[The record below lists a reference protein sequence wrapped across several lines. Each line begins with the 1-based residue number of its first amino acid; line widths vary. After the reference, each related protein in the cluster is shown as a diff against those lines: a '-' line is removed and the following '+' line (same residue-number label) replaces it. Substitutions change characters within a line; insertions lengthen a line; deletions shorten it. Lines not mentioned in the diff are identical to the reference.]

1 MFILCG
7 FISIVTLFLA
17 GVKAISINDTF
28 KGNDLIGQAFNPGP
42 PSLTVASW
50 MWTNSSGVTGV
61 PPGSSSFRLT
71 FHPAPVFPLANISVA
86 ISTDNAYNLYLNG
99 TLVGSALD
107 WTAPNVWTILNV
119 PSNGPWIFS
128 ILATNYDDPVVLTP
142 AGIIASFRASNDAQQ
157 AFYDWYTGQ
166 IAIPSVVWKANPA
179 VPNNFASPTFDD
191 SAWAN
196 AVIEAPEGPP
206 LPLRHGPPAGAA
218 HRSRPILEPLIIPDQ
233 PRYWS
238 S

>member
-1 MFILCG
+1 MFILRG
-7 FISIVTLFLA
+7 RQFFISVEVSTDPRLVILIVTLFLA
-17 GVKAISINDTF
+17 GVKAISINNTF
-28 KGNDLIGQAFNPGP
+28 KGNGTSTNYSCQWYFACIKYLLSDLVGQAFNPGP

-107 WTAPNVWTILNV
+107 WTAPNVWKILNV

-128 ILATNYDDPVVLTP
+128 ILGML
-142 AGIIASFRASNDAQQ
+142 GIYLF
-157 AFYDWYTGQ
+157 
-166 IAIPSVVWKANPA
+166 AIIN
-179 VPNNFASPTFDD
+179 
-191 SAWAN
+191 
-196 AVIEAPEGPP
+196 
-206 LPLRHGPPAGAA
+206 
-218 HRSRPILEPLIIPDQ
+218 
-233 PRYWS
+233 
-238 S
+238 